1 MMHVKCDNIKIMI
14 NDKIVE
20 VIEERLKS
28 LFSRYQILLETSIKV
43 SVFVIDCVHL
53 LYVII

>member
-1 MMHVKCDNIKIMI
+1 MHSKNDNIKIMI
-14 NDKIVE
+14 NDKTVE

-28 LFSRYQILLETSIKV
+28 IFSRYQIWLEKSMKG

-53 LYVII
+53 LYVIK